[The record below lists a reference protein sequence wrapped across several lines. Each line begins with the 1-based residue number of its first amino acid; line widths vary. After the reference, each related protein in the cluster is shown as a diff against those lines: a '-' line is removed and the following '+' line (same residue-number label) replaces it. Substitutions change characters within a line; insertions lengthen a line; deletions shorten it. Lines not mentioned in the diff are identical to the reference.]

1 MTDTFEKTVKYL
13 CLMREK
19 ISKLE
24 SRELNFDFYLF
35 FDYTTEFSFIKLLKG
50 LLMYNGQ
57 NGQKTIV
64 KIKTFCKGCAFRSRG
79 QK

>member
-19 ISKLE
+19 SSKLE

-35 FDYTTEFSFIKLLKG
+35 FDNTTDFLFMKVLKG
-50 LLMYNGQ
+50 LLRYISIN
-57 NGQKTIV
+57 V
-64 KIKTFCKGCAFRSRG
+64 FC
-79 QK
+79 